1 MPLTG
6 MEHYLVLT
14 DDLDATRDFYR
25 DALGMEVGER
35 PDLPFPGYWLYLGG
49 VPRVHVAEWE
59 TYTAHSDRIGIP
71 ASAKAGGSG
80 AVDHLAFSAEDYED
94 VLARLEL
101 SGVEAKPNEI
111 PGVLRQLFLHDPNG
125 VKIEINVPWN

>member
-71 ASAKAGGSG
+71 ASTRTGGSG
-80 AVDHLAFSAEDYED
+80 AVDHLAFSADDYDD
-94 VLARLEL
+94 VLARLER

-125 VKIEINVPWN
+125 VKIEINVPSG